1 MLTDLL
7 PQVSSE
13 APPQQQ
19 EGPPPFLFIEE
30 KDKSEEPYHNYYSES
45 YYTSN
50 FAEARVLLKKME
62 ILNQLPEMIV
72 VALPLEEVE
81 LEKFRQ
87 WMRAELEVFI
97 PLVYCN
103 CFLQPD
109 AAKRIFEGRLVD
121 DVVNLGSHF
130 SSLPEKGRFLKKVAQ
145 KAGPRKIFSKKPVLN
160 PSCRFCFLKRS
171 VDIILSLVAIILC
184 LPVLVI
190 VGLLVKLESRGPVIY
205 KSKRAGKGYKVFN
218 FYKFRTMVVD
228 ADKKLAQLAAKNQ
241 YGAGSGPSFFKIKDD
256 PRITRIGK
264 FLRNTSLDELPQLFN
279 VLKGDMSIV
288 GNRPLPLYE
297 ANSLTT
303 NEWAERFMAP
313 AGITGLWQI
322 SKRGR
327 EEMSSEERISLDIS
341 YSRNRS
347 LKGDFKIMLKTPSVL
362 LQKTNV

>member
-1 MLTDLL
+1 MLTELLHQASNEAL
-7 PQVSSE
+7 PQ
-13 APPQQQ
+13 QD
-19 EGPPPFLFIEE
+19 GPPALLFIEADE
-30 KDKSEEPYHNYYSES
+30 KANEPYHNYYSES
-45 YYTSN
+45 FYTST
-50 FAEARVLLKKME
+50 FSAAKILLKKME
-62 ILNQLPEMIV
+62 ILKQLPEMIV
-72 VALPLEEVE
+72 VAIPLDAVE
-81 LEKFRQ
+81 LEKFRN
-87 WMRAELEVFI
+87 WIRSELEIFI

-103 CFLQPD
+103 NLLD
-109 AAKRIFEGRLVD
+109 SESAKKLFESRLVD
-121 DVVNLGSHF
+121 DVVNLNSHF
-130 SSLPEKGRFLKKVAQ
+130 VNLPEKSKFLKKVAERVNPVLRI
-145 KAGPRKIFSKKPVLN
+145 ARKPVVN
-160 PSCRFCFLKRS
+160 KSCRFCFLKRG
-171 VDIILSLVAIILC
+171 VDILLSLTAILIC
-184 LPVLVI
+184 LPLLLI

-205 KSKRAGKGYKVFN
+205 KSKRAGKGYKVFD

-228 ADKKLAQLAAKNQ
+228 ADKKLAALAEKNQ
-241 YGAGSGPSFFKIKDD
+241 YAGGNGPSFFKIKDD
-256 PRITRIGK
+256 PRITRVGK

-341 YSRNRS
+341 YARNRS

>member
-1 MLTDLL
+1 MLTELL
-7 PQVSSE
+7 HQASSE
-13 APPQQQ
+13 APPQDA
-19 EGPPPFLFIEE
+19 PPALLFIEE
-30 KDKSEEPYHNYYSES
+30 KEKADEPYHSFYSES
-45 YYTSN
+45 YYASG
-50 FAEARVLLKKME
+50 FQEARVLLKKME

-72 VALPLEEVE
+72 VALPLEETE
-81 LEKFRQ
+81 LGKFKTWIQ
-87 WMRAELEVFI
+87 NELEVFI

-103 CFLQPD
+103 CFLDKD
-109 AAKRIFEGRLVD
+109 AAKRVFESRLAD
-121 DVVNLGSHF
+121 DVVNLSLHYTT
-130 SSLPEKGRFLKKVAQ
+130 LPEKGKFLKKVAE
-145 KAGPRKIFSKKPVLN
+145 KAGGKKTIQKPVLN
-160 PSCRFCFLKRS
+160 PSCKFCFLKRG
-171 VDIILSLVAIILC
+171 VDIILSLAAILVC
-184 LPVLVI
+184 LPLLII
-190 VGLLVKLESRGPVIY
+190 VGLLVKLESKGPMIY
-205 KSKRAGKGYKVFN
+205 KSKRAGKGYRVFD

-228 ADKKLAQLAAKNQ
+228 ADKKLAQLAEKNQ
-241 YGAGSGPSFFKIKDD
+241 YGSASGPSFFKIKDD

-341 YSRNRS
+341 YARNRS